1 MTEIKEGY
9 FFSWPEAFLMG
20 TETVGGKGWNLA
32 RLDRYGFAIPR
43 GGVLSAAVYGH
54 FLEANGLRSSVQELA
69 QSVTINNICEE
80 EVSAQLTDIRDRID
94 SGFIPADI
102 QEQLFMRLKESGVL
116 ERPLAVR
123 SSATAEDSARAS
135 FAGVHDSFLNVHGP
149 EYLLSAI
156 KGCFASLWT
165 TRALAYRRKMN
176 IKDDE
181 VQAAVVIMEMV
192 EAKAA
197 GVGFTCDPRTGRQ
210 DILLINA
217 NYGLGESVVS
227 GMVEPDEYQL
237 DPTPALPTVI
247 AKKIGAKKSQ
257 VVVKEGG
264 GTEVVKSDKHEGN
277 QVLSDGKITQL
288 GLLMLRVYE
297 ALGQGAQHQ
306 DVEWVFDGK
315 DFVIV
320 QARPVT
326 VLPRYT
332 YAEIMDQPDIW
343 SSSGLRDS
351 NAMVQSTL
359 NWRLAELHLTTNTIE
374 PIRSTGYPLV
384 PGIQYIRL
392 FEGRVY
398 LNLTAFQWLDYDSL
412 GLNPADY
419 ESSFGYPVVI
429 KITDKSPYHGIVG
442 IKRLRRLMKLLL
454 KNLSI
459 WRHDRQFYSR
469 VNRLTESWQGSGF
482 GDVQDLACIDLYNNL
497 SDLLKEVTVVFY
509 AMMAAAIYPHIVLTK
524 ALHKYFPGKENG
536 IINGLMTGKAR
547 ITSAE
552 HGYRLMELAELAS
565 HDQDAQKFLYSED
578 NSLSWEKELKDNSP
592 FKQAFRVFLTE
603 FGHRGTDELDIIN
616 PRWGESPAYL
626 SQTIRNSMNT
636 ADISKLKT
644 RQNEIHQRA
653 WQEVRQKVSVYR
665 RPLLK
670 YWLKR
675 AVKGAEMRE
684 MSKSV
689 LVRVFGSF
697 RMLALE
703 LGRRFD
709 ERGIIQQQNDIFHCA
724 WSEIFSILRK
734 EWDGKGLEEL
744 VAERKTRRRK
754 SEEISMPV
762 LITGGVPKHV
772 ETVKLSA
779 GSSMTG
785 LGVASGRAVGRARL
799 IFHPNEGGSLEY
811 GDVLVAP
818 STDPAWTP
826 MFLRASAVVMET
838 GGVISHGAIVA
849 REYGIPAVVNV
860 LGVMKSI
867 CEGQT
872 IEVDGDEGKIVLH

>member
-1 MTEIKEGY
+1 MEKKEGC
-9 FFSWPEAFLMG
+9 FFSWSEAFLMS

-32 RLDRYGFAIPR
+32 RLDRYGFEIPR
-43 GGVLSAAVYGH
+43 GGVLSAAVYGNY
-54 FLEANGLRSSVQELA
+54 LEANGLKSSVQELA
-69 QSVTINNICEE
+69 QSITMTNICEE
-80 EVSAQLTDIRDRID
+80 EVLAQLTDIRDRIN

-102 QEQLFMRLKESGVL
+102 QEQLFMCLKETGVL

-135 FAGVHDSFLNVHGP
+135 FAGMHESFLNVHGP
-149 EYLLSAI
+149 EDLPSAI

-165 TRALAYRRKMN
+165 TRAVAYRRKMN

-227 GMVEPDEYQL
+227 GMVEPDEYHL
-237 DPTPALPTVI
+237 DPTPSLPTVI
-247 AKKIGAKKSQ
+247 AKKIGTKKSQ

-264 GTEVVKSDKHEGN
+264 GTEIVPSDKPERN
-277 QVLSDGKITQL
+277 QVLEDGQITQL

-297 ALGQGAQHQ
+297 ALGQGEQHQ
-306 DVEWVFDGK
+306 DVEWVFDGQG
-315 DFVIV
+315 FVIV

-332 YAEIMDQPDIW
+332 YAEIKDQPDIW

-359 NWRLAELHLTTNTIE
+359 NWRLVELHLNTHTIE

-384 PGIQYIRL
+384 PGVQYIRL

-398 LNLTAFQWLDYDSL
+398 LNITAFQWLDYDSV

-419 ESSFGYPVVI
+419 QSSFGYPVVI
-429 KITDKSPYHGIVG
+429 KIRDKSPYHGIVG
-442 IKRLRRLMKLLL
+442 MKRLRRLTKILL
-454 KNLSI
+454 KNLRI
-459 WRHDRQFYSR
+459 WRHERQFYSR
-469 VNRLTESWQGSGF
+469 VKRTTESWQESGF
-482 GDVQDLACIDLYNNL
+482 GDVLDLACIDLYN
-497 SDLLKEVTVVFY
+497 DLTSMLKEVTLVFY

-524 ALHKYFPGKENG
+524 ALHKYLPGRENG
-536 IINGLMTGKAR
+536 IINGLMAGEAQ

-565 HDQDAQKFLYSED
+565 HDQEAQRFLSSED
-578 NSLSWEKELKDNSP
+578 DSLSWEKELKDDSP

-626 SQTIRNSMNT
+626 SQTIRNSINT
-636 ADISKLKT
+636 ADVSKLKT
-644 RQNEIHQRA
+644 RQKEIHQRA
-653 WQEVRQKVSVYR
+653 LQEVQQKVPVYR
-665 RPLLK
+665 RPILK

-675 AVKGAEMRE
+675 GIKGAEMRE
-684 MSKSV
+684 MSKSI

-697 RMLALE
+697 RILALE
-703 LGRRFD
+703 LGQRFE

-734 EWDGKGLEEL
+734 EWDGKGLTEL
-744 VAERKTRRRK
+744 VAERKDRRRK
-754 SEEISMPV
+754 MEERSLPV
-762 LITGGVPKHV
+762 LITGEVSKHV
-772 ETVKLSA
+772 EPVKLSA
-779 GSSMTG
+779 GSSLTG
-785 LGVASGRAVGRARL
+785 FGVASGRAVGRARL
-799 IFHPNEGGSLEY
+799 IYHPNEGGSLEY

-826 MFLRASAVVMET
+826 LFLRASAVVMET

-867 CEGQT
+867 SEGQT
-872 IEVDGDEGKIVLH
+872 IEVDGDEGKIVLHD

>member
-1 MTEIKEGY
+1 MGNKEGC
-9 FFSWPEAFLMG
+9 FFSWSEAFLTG

-43 GGVLSAAVYGH
+43 GGVLSTSVYGH
-54 FLEANGLRSSVQELA
+54 FLEANGLRSIVQKLEK
-69 QSVTINNICEE
+69 SVTINNICEE
-80 EVSAQLTDIRDRID
+80 EVSTQLTVLREQIN
-94 SGFIPADI
+94 SGFIPRDI
-102 QEQLFMRLKESGVL
+102 QEHLFIALKESGIL
-116 ERPLAVR
+116 EKPLAVR
-123 SSATAEDSARAS
+123 SSATAEDSSRAS
-135 FAGVHDSFLNVHGP
+135 FAGVHDSFLNVCGS

-181 VQAAVVIMEMV
+181 FLAAVVIMEMV

-237 DPTPALPTVI
+237 DPTPALPMVLEKRIGT
-247 AKKIGAKKSQ
+247 KKGQ
-257 VVVKEGG
+257 VVAKEGG
-264 GTEVVKSDKHEGN
+264 GTELVQLDKSERN
-277 QVLSDGKITQL
+277 QVLSDGQITQL

-297 ALGQGAQHQ
+297 ALGQGEQHQ

-315 DFVIV
+315 GFVIV

-332 YAEIMDQPDIW
+332 YAEIKDQPDIW

-351 NAMVQSTL
+351 NAMVQSKL
-359 NWRLAELHLTTNTIE
+359 NWRVAELHLTTNTIE
-374 PIRSTGYPLV
+374 PIRFTGYPLV
-384 PGIQYIRL
+384 PGVQYIRL

-398 LNLTAFQWLDYDSL
+398 VNLTAFQWLDYDSV
-412 GLNPADY
+412 GLDPHDY
-419 ESSFGYPVVI
+419 ESSFGYPVAIQI
-429 KITDKSPYHGIVG
+429 KGKSPYHGIVG
-442 IKRLRRLMKLLL
+442 MKRLRRLLKLQLKLLG
-454 KNLSI
+454 I
-459 WRHDRQFYSR
+459 WRHDQQFYIR
-469 VNRLTESWQGSGF
+469 VTSLTESWQRSGF
-482 GDVQDLACIDLYNNL
+482 RDVQDLECIDLYNTL
-497 SDLLKEVTVVFY
+497 TGLMKEATVVFY

-524 ALHKYFPGKENG
+524 ALHKYFPSKENG
-536 IINGLMTGKAR
+536 IINGLMAGKAQ

-552 HGYRLMELAELAS
+552 QGYRLMELAELAD
-565 HDQDAQKFLYSED
+565 HDQDAQRFLYSKDE
-578 NSLSWEKELKDNSP
+578 SLVLEKELKDNSP
-592 FKQAFRVFLTE
+592 FKQAFYAFLTE

-616 PRWGESPAYL
+616 PRWGENPAYL
-626 SQTIRNSMNT
+626 LQTIRNSMNT
-636 ADISKLKT
+636 ADVSVLKA
-644 RQNEIHQRA
+644 RQQEIHLRA
-653 WQEVRQKVSVYR
+653 WLEVRRKVPIYR

-675 AVKGAEMRE
+675 ATKGAEMRE

-703 LGRRFD
+703 LGRRF
-709 ERGIIQQQNDIFHCA
+709 EVRGIIQQQNDIFHCA

-734 EWDGKGLEEL
+734 EWEGKGLADL
-744 VAERKTRRRK
+744 VAERQDIRRK
-754 SEEISMPV
+754 LEETSLPV
-762 LITGGVPKHV
+762 LIVGEVPKH
-772 ETVKLSA
+772 EERIKLSK
-779 GSSMTG
+779 GSSLKG
-785 LGVASGRAVGRARL
+785 FGVASGRAVGRARL
-799 IFHPNEGGSLEY
+799 IYHPRDGESLEY

-826 MFLRASAVVMET
+826 LFLRAAAVVMET

-860 LGVMKSI
+860 LGVMKLISD
-867 CEGQT
+867 GQT